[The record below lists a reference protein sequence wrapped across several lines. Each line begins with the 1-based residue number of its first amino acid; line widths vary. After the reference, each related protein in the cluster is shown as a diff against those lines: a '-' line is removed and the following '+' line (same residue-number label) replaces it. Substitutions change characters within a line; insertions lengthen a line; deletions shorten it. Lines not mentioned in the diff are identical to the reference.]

1 MAQIIEE
8 QVVITISTLV
18 RDEDAGKTTTKV
30 VSEQIIKSIE
40 HSVQVLMS
48 DVYLVEVKEG

>member
-18 RDEDAGKTTTKV
+18 RDEDSGKTTTKV

-40 HSVQVLMS
+40 HSVSSNCFLLS
-48 DVYLVEVKEG
+48 

>member
-18 RDEDAGKTTTKV
+18 RDEDADKITTKV
-30 VSEQIIKSIE
+30 INEQMIKNIE
-40 HSVQVLMS
+40 HSLQGLVS
-48 DVYLVEVKEG
+48 DVYLVEATEG

>member
-18 RDEDAGKTTTKV
+18 RDEDSGKTTTKV

-48 DVYLVEVKEG
+48 DVYLVEAKEG

>member
-48 DVYLVEVKEG
+48 DVYLVEAKEG